1 MLEKAENIF
10 YNSKVIYFGDE
21 TMKKF
26 FTILICKMLRAVGKL
41 VGKGSSLPG
50 KIALKLCPDILSR
63 VELPE
68 YIIAVTGSNGKTST
82 VEMIAHILTENGKTV
97 SWNKEGSNQIEG
109 VTTLV
114 LGSSTLGGKVRSDI
128 LLIESDERF
137 ARYTFKYIK
146 PTHYVIT
153 NLYRDQLT
161 RNGHPDWVFDALK
174 DSIYPETK
182 LILNADDPLVSL
194 FGYERDNVIWF
205 GADKL
210 STDTKELVSVYNDGA
225 YCPHCKAPMKYST
238 HHYNHIGHY
247 ECTSCGYKRHDT
259 QYTVTSV
266 DLDEGL
272 AVIDGK
278 YRISLALKSLYNI
291 YNILAA
297 YTVASIVGIDGQKI
311 AEDMS
316 DYVMKNGRVITFEIG
331 SRQGTMLTSKHENS
345 ISYDQSI
352 RLAAADKNGCDV
364 MFIVD
369 AVSRKYFTSD
379 VSWLWDID
387 FEMLQNDNVHEI
399 ILSGKYSN
407 DLAVRFS
414 YTDIPPEKIKIIED
428 IPEAYNYLGSD
439 RKEYIY
445 VITCFSD
452 KGKFLSLL

>member
-1 MLEKAENIF
+1 
-10 YNSKVIYFGDE
+10 
-21 TMKKF
+21 MKKF
-26 FTILICKMLRAVGKL
+26 FTILICKILRFVGKL
-41 VGKGSSLPG
+41 IGKGSSKPG
-50 KIALKLCPDILSR
+50 QVALKLCPDILSR
-63 VELPE
+63 VQLPP

-82 VEMIAHILTENGKTV
+82 VEMIAHILTKNGKTV
-97 SWNKEGSNQIEG
+97 AWNREGSNQIEG

-114 LGSSTLGGKVRSDI
+114 LGSATLGGKVKSDI

-161 RNGHPDWVFDALK
+161 RNGHPEWVYDALA
-174 DSIYPETK
+174 DSINPGTQ
-182 LILNADDPLVSL
+182 LILNADDPLVSS
-194 FGYERDNVIWF
+194 FAQGRDNVVWF

-210 STDTKELVSVYNDGA
+210 STDTEKLDSVYNDGA
-225 YCPHCKAPMKYST
+225 YCPVCKAPMTYST

-247 ECTSCGYKRHDT
+247 SCTKCGYKRRDT
-259 QYTVTSV
+259 KYTITSV
-266 DLDEGL
+266 DLDKGVME
-272 AVIDGK
+272 IDGK
-278 YRISLALKSLYNI
+278 YEISLALKSLYNI
-291 YNILAA
+291 YNILSA
-297 YTVASIVGIDGQKI
+297 YTVASIVGISGEKI
-311 AEDMS
+311 AADMNN
-316 DYVMKNGRVITFEIG
+316 YVLKNGRVITFKLG
-331 SRQGTMLTSKHENS
+331 SREGTMLTSKHENS

-352 RLAAADKNGCDV
+352 RVASAFSEGCDV

-387 FEMLQNDNVHEI
+387 FEMLNNPNIHQIV
-399 ILSGKYSN
+399 LAGKYVN

-414 YTDIPPEKIKIIED
+414 YTDIPSDKIKLYESID
-428 IPEAYNYLGSD
+428 EAVDYLNSD

-452 KGKFLSLL
+452 KGKFLGKVNGD

>member
-1 MLEKAENIF
+1 MKA
-10 YNSKVIYFGDE
+10 
-21 TMKKF
+21 F
-26 FTILICKMLRAVGKL
+26 FTILICKLLRFVGKL
-41 VGKGSSLPG
+41 AGKGSSLPG

-63 VELPE
+63 IELPE

-82 VEMIAHILTENGKTV
+82 VEMIAHILTENGKKV
-97 SWNKEGSNQIEG
+97 AWNKEGSNQIEG

-114 LGSSTLGGKVRSDI
+114 LGSATLSGKVKSDI

-161 RNGHPDWVFDALK
+161 RNGHPEWVYDALK
-174 DSIYPETK
+174 DSIYPETQ
-182 LILNADDPLVSL
+182 LILNADDPLVSH
-194 FGYERDNVIWF
+194 FGYGRDNIIWF
-205 GADKL
+205 GAGNL
-210 STDTKELVSVYNDGA
+210 ETDSEELVSVYNDGA
-225 YCPHCKAPMKYST
+225 YCPHRKKKMTYSRY
-238 HHYNHIGHY
+238 HYNHIGHY
-247 ECTSCGYKRHDT
+247 QCPSCGYKRQDT
-259 QYTVTSV
+259 EYTVTSV
-266 DLDEGL
+266 DLDNGE
-272 AVIDGK
+272 AVINGK
-278 YRISLALKSLYNI
+278 YAISLALKSLYNI

-297 YTVASIVGIDGQKI
+297 FTVASIVGIDGAKI

-316 DYVMKNGRVITFEIG
+316 DYVMKNGRVITFNLG
-331 SRQGTMLTSKHENS
+331 KRHGTMLTSKHENS

-352 RLAAADKNGCDV
+352 RLASEDKRGCDV

-387 FEMLQNDNVHEI
+387 FEMLNNDNVHEI
-399 ILSGKYSN
+399 ILSGQYSN

-414 YTDIPPEKIKIIED
+414 YTDIPKDKIKIYAD
-428 IPEAYNYLGSD
+428 IGEAYRYLDSS
-439 RKEYIY
+439 REEYIY

-452 KGKFLSLL
+452 KNKFLGLLE